1 MMEMIKLNITGMT
14 CQHCV
19 KSVREALA
27 DVPGVDR
34 VVDVSLDKGEATVEG
49 SPDTARL
56 IEAVSEEGYAAKV
69 AQ

>member
-1 MMEMIKLNITGMT
+1 MIKLNITGMT